1 MDDHRHPARPSASA
15 GGSLRLPRARAPR
28 VMSGRMSLLLLDP
41 HAVQIRAARGWL
53 AAVAAVAFV
62 VAFAVTLVSAPR
74 DPAPRAV
81 RAHEPAARVGERP
94 ARLRSVA
101 RLPTVLHVPPIP
113 APVAPA
119 AATLVVAPTPEVTPT
134 PEATAV
140 PTVPAPVAPAP
151 ARPAPPTTTAEPGPS
166 FDSSDS
172 FDSSG

>member
-1 MDDHRHPARPSASA
+1 
-15 GGSLRLPRARAPR
+15 
-28 VMSGRMSLLLLDP
+28 MSGRMSLLLDS

-53 AAVAAVAFV
+53 VVVAAVAFV
-62 VAFAVTLVSAPR
+62 VAFAVTLVSTPR
-74 DPAPRAV
+74 NPAPRVAQ
-81 RAHEPAARVGERP
+81 ADEPAGRVVGRP

-101 RLPTVLHVPPIP
+101 RLPTVLHVPPAP
-113 APVAPA
+113 APVAPF

-140 PTVPAPVAPAP
+140 PTVPPPVAPAP
-151 ARPAPPTTTAEPGPS
+151 APPTTTTEPGPS